1 MNISKEINTANITS
15 TFLLLLQASE
25 LIENYVIRFIS
36 IAGVIL
42 NLVSLVIVLNKDL
55 NHFIYTYIWSRFFCN
70 VVVCV
75 TGAGYV
81 KNCTINCNQTYFV
94 VFYQWFLNGIPMKVA
109 LFAST
114 MSEILLILNRVY
126 ILNRRRSRLNRI
138 SKFQNLAMCYIFPS
152 LVVIPI
158 YFSIRINQIQT
169 TGRYTWELNAFGNL
183 FISRSMS
190 W

>member
-1 MNISKEINTANITS
+1 MNISKEINTADITS

-25 LIENYVIRFIS
+25 IIENYVIRFIS

-42 NLVSLVIVLNKDL
+42 NFISLVIVINKDL
-55 NHFIYTYIWSRFFCN
+55 NHFIYNYIWCRFFCN

-126 ILNRRRSRLNRI
+126 ILKRRRSRLNRI
-138 SKFQNLAMCYIFPS
+138 SKFQNIAMCYIFPS

-169 TGRYTWELNAFGNL
+169 TGRYTWELNAFGN
-183 FISRSMS
+183 SVYYSN
-190 W
+190 